1 MPPPGHSPVLEGA
14 FGVYFVGFGGLFCCI
29 WQRVRPT
36 CCPLVE
42 RSQLQGSAS
51 TGSKPRAESRE
62 DCIVPGAN
70 GACLHHPPSPP
81 EPLHL
86 LQMDFWGEIVRV
98 CRPPGVSCS
107 TALGVER
114 SFQGSGLLCLCAI
127 LGGGGEGVLL
137 HPPRWHRA
145 VGQIS
150 VPRGG
155 PHRTTAHRSEGRR
168 GGEKQEGRDGNSR
181 PKPPQRQTPGK
192 KLISNLPFYYLL
204 FYLKKKKSF
213 NKALCFCSNLILLPG
228 PGFSRLSLSLS
239 LSPTPLPSCSS
250 SSSRR

>member
-1 MPPPGHSPVLEGA
+1 MGFILLDLGVCFVA
-14 FGVYFVGFGGLFCCI
+14 FGSGSVPLAALWWNDPSCRDLPAQGANPGL
-29 WQRVRPT
+29 
-36 CCPLVE
+36 
-42 RSQLQGSAS
+42 
-51 TGSKPRAESRE
+51 RAER
-62 DCIVPGAN
+62 IAL
-70 GACLHHPPSPP
+70 CLEQMEHVCTTPPSPP

-145 VGQIS
+145 VGQSS

-155 PHRTTAHRSEGRR
+155 PHKTTAHRSEGRR

>member
-1 MPPPGHSPVLEGA
+1 MSEPPH
-14 FGVYFVGFGGLFCCI
+14 
-29 WQRVRPT
+29 
-36 CCPLVE
+36 
-42 RSQLQGSAS
+42 
-51 TGSKPRAESRE
+51 PR
-62 DCIVPGAN
+62 
-70 GACLHHPPSPP
+70 P

-145 VGQIS
+145 VGQSS

-204 FYLKKKKSF
+204 FYLKKKKKSF